1 MQVPVYRNSTVQ
13 EIEIGLAFTTLPVDK
28 DNFLRSDNIFT
39 SLQLLA
45 KLPAYKNPPLTPKNS
60 NNTFSF
66 PTVQLFALAVYMDK
80 PNTTDVS
87 IYS

>member
-1 MQVPVYRNSTVQ
+1 MPVYRNSTVQ

-45 KLPAYKNPPLTPKNS
+45 KLPAYPNPPPSEKKKSQQHIFIPKS
-60 NNTFSF
+60 
-66 PTVQLFALAVYMDK
+66 AAVC
-80 PNTTDVS
+80 S
-87 IYS
+87 GCIYG